1 MSQANNKI
9 LLIAFLVAALIQD
22 YSWANGESPLII
34 DVRSADEWQ
43 AGHLESATHLQ
54 LDNVAE
60 GIERLVE
67 DKHQAIYLYCR
78 SGNRSGKALKILEGL
93 GYSNVINAGGIADA
107 SGLFNQ
113 QIITD

>member
-1 MSQANNKI
+1 MIQVKYKFLSI
-9 LLIAFLVAALIQD
+9 FVIIFSLLIG